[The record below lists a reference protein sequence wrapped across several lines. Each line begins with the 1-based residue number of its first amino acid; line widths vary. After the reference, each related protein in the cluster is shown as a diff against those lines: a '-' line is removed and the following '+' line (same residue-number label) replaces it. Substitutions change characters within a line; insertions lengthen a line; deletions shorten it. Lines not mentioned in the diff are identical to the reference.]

1 MKNSSA
7 KKFVLIVDSDPHIH
21 SLFKV
26 LCQQIPVSIELVFSD
41 HLNQAKDLLKNRDFH
56 VVIADEALIPR
67 DQQWSL
73 PIPVLW
79 TGDRYDESADYI
91 QKPLSIKDAKAKL
104 ERLLCN
110 FGSVEII
117 GASIEQLLDQ
127 MEKVA
132 VYNTPVLLTG
142 ESGTGKELFARF
154 IHQKS
159 SRPLGKFTTVH
170 CGAVSENLMESEF
183 FGHKKGSFTGAV
195 ADKKGFFE
203 ISHQGTLFLD
213 ELGDLP
219 LNLQAKLLRVAQDKK
234 VRPVGSL
241 EEYAVDVRI
250 ISATNQNLEQMIQ
263 KQMFREDLFHRLAI
277 IRLNLPP
284 LRERKEDIPH
294 LIQYFLEKNREKY
307 MKSHVKFSEEAFKY
321 LQEYAYPGNIR
332 ELENMI
338 EKAVLFSAEDVIE
351 KRDLHSREQKTED
364 NNILHFELP
373 SEGMD
378 LTHVMRQAEKQIL
391 SEAIH
396 RSKGNRE
403 KAAQLLKIT
412 PRSLK
417 HRIHKYKLA

>member
-7 KKFVLIVDSDPHIH
+7 KKFVLVVDSDSHIH

-26 LCQQIPVSIELVFSD
+26 LCQQIPASIELVFSD
-41 HLNQAKDLLKNRDFH
+41 HLNQAKDLLNNRDFH
-56 VVIADEALIPR
+56 AVIADETVVSR
-67 DQQWSL
+67 DQWDFS
-73 PIPVLW
+73 IPVLW
-79 TGDRYDESADYI
+79 MGDRYDESADYI
-91 QKPLSIKDAKAKL
+91 QKPLSIKDAKSKL
-104 ERLLCN
+104 ERLLYH
-110 FGSVEII
+110 FGNIEII
-117 GASIEQLLDQ
+117 GTSIQELLDQ
-127 MEKVA
+127 MEKIS

-159 SRPLGKFTTVH
+159 SRSLHNFTTVH
-170 CGAVSENLMESEF
+170 CGAISENLMESEF

-203 ISHQGTLFLD
+203 VSHQGTLFLD

-219 LNLQAKLLRVAQDKK
+219 LNLQAKLLRVVQDKK
-234 VRPVGSL
+234 VRPIGSL
-241 EEYAVDVRI
+241 EEYEVDVRI

-277 IRLNLPP
+277 IHLDLPP
-284 LRERKEDIPH
+284 LRERREDIPF
-294 LIQYFLEKNREKY
+294 LIQYFLKKNQEKY
-307 MKSHVKFSEEAFKY
+307 SKSHVKFSEEAFKY
-321 LQEYAYPGNIR
+321 LQEYTYPGNIR
-332 ELENMI
+332 ELANMI
-338 EKAVLFSAEDVIE
+338 EKAVLFSTGDVIE
-351 KRDLHSREQKTED
+351 TRDLQLKEHKTED
-364 NNILHFELP
+364 NNILHFEFP